1 MLLSLLPPSCM
12 VAPNRGLVNTQFSF
26 DISSTSNSQAHLNTL
41 NMENDIEMGP
51 PRGRSHINL
60 SNSSRDSSII
70 STTSFKLYYKHIEI
84 QNNNPSWFNQ
94 IEDEYNA
101 CSLDTNIGKSNIS
114 SSSVSGNNLKNKQ

>member
-1 MLLSLLPPSCM
+1 
-12 VAPNRGLVNTQFSF
+12 
-26 DISSTSNSQAHLNTL
+26 
-41 NMENDIEMGP
+41 MENDIDMGP

-114 SSSVSGNNLKNKQ
+114 SSSVSGNNLKNKQWKINETLALNNTLPSSVESMVND